1 METELIAP
9 VGLFICSLVIST
21 RIEISVVIYWDIK
34 ISSSSSSSE
43 GDSED

>member
-34 ISSSSSSSE
+34 ISVVEYSQNSIK
-43 GDSED
+43 